1 MSAQFSKPISKGDDG
16 AKDLIIES
24 LEGKSTGGF
33 DLDSI
38 YCNNGKY
45 TVIEFLK
52 CETVRPFDSHPKRYW
67 HLNSQ
72 KFKSLWEIA
81 LKLEA
86 DLFLVN
92 YEDSREQFKVIKVK
106 RLDQTGITEE
116 EFVQWNFPQFKTWF
130 QKLNSSVLE
139 QGSK

>member
-1 MSAQFSKPISKGDDG
+1 MSSGFSKPITKGDDG
-16 AKDLIIES
+16 AKDLIIEA
-24 LEGKSTGGF
+24 LEGKFTGGF

-38 YCNNGKY
+38 YCKNGKY
-45 TVIEFLK
+45 IVIEFLK

-67 HLNSQ
+67 HLNAQ

-86 DLFLVN
+86 DLYLVN

-106 RLDQTGITEE
+106 ELDGSGITKE
-116 EFVQWNFPQFKTWF
+116 EFAEWNFTQFKTWF

-139 QGSK
+139 QDSK

>member
-1 MSAQFSKPISKGDDG
+1 MNAQFSKPISKGDDG
-16 AKDLIIES
+16 AKDLIIEA
-24 LEGKSTGGF
+24 LEGKVTGGF

-38 YCNNGKY
+38 YCKNGKY
-45 TVIEFLK
+45 TVIEFLR

-86 DLFLVN
+86 ELFLVN

-106 RLDQTGITEE
+106 ALDNSGITEE
-116 EFVQWNFPQFKTWF
+116 EFVQWNFTQFKAWF
-130 QKLNSSVLE
+130 QKLNASVLE
-139 QGSK
+139 QVAK

>member
-116 EFVQWNFPQFKTWF
+116 EFVQWNFLQFKTWF

>member
-106 RLDQTGITEE
+106 KLDQSGITEE
-116 EFVQWNFPQFKTWF
+116 EFVQWNFPQFKKWF
-130 QKLNSSVLE
+130 QKLNSAVLE
-139 QGSK
+139 QDSK

>member
-1 MSAQFSKPISKGDDG
+1 MNAQFSKPIFKGDDG

-24 LEGKSTGGF
+24 LEGKVTGGF

-106 RLDQTGITEE
+106 ALDNTGITDE
-116 EFVQWNFPQFKTWF
+116 EFVQWSFSQFKVWF
-130 QKLNSSVLE
+130 KKLNSAALE
-139 QGSK
+139 QDSK

>member
-92 YEDSREQFKVIKVK
+92 YEDSREQFKVIKVNK
-106 RLDQTGITEE
+106 LAQSGITEE
-116 EFVQWNFPQFKTWF
+116 EFVQWNFPQFKKWF
-130 QKLNSSVLE
+130 QKLNSAVLE
-139 QGSK
+139 QDSK

>member
-1 MSAQFSKPISKGDDG
+1 MSSGFSKPIIKGDDG
-16 AKDLIIES
+16 AKDLIIEA
-24 LEGKSTGGF
+24 LEGKITGGF

-38 YCNNGKY
+38 YCKNGKY

-52 CETVRPFDSHPKRYW
+52 CETVRPFDSHPNRYW
-67 HLNSQ
+67 HLNAQ

-81 LKLEA
+81 IKLEA

-92 YEDSREQFKVIKVK
+92 YEDSRQQFKVIKVK
-106 RLDQTGITEE
+106 ELDSSGITKD
-116 EFVQWNFPQFKTWF
+116 EFAEWNFTQFKTWF

-139 QGSK
+139 QDSK

>member
-1 MSAQFSKPISKGDDG
+1 MNAQFSKPISKGDDG

-33 DLDSI
+33 DLDSV

-45 TVIEFLK
+45 TVIEFLR

-106 RLDQTGITEE
+106 ALDKTGITEE
-116 EFVQWNFPQFKTWF
+116 EYVHWNFPQFKAWF
-130 QKLNSSVLE
+130 QKLNSAVLE
-139 QGSK
+139 QPSK

>member
-1 MSAQFSKPISKGDDG
+1 
-16 AKDLIIES
+16 
-24 LEGKSTGGF
+24 
-33 DLDSI
+33 
-38 YCNNGKY
+38 
-45 TVIEFLK
+45 
-52 CETVRPFDSHPKRYW
+52 
-67 HLNSQ
+67 LNAQ

-106 RLDQTGITEE
+106 QLDQTGITEE
-116 EFVQWNFPQFKTWF
+116 EFVQWDFSQFKKWF
-130 QKLNSSVLE
+130 QKLNSAVLE

>member
-1 MSAQFSKPISKGDDG
+1 MNKRTSKPISKGDDG

-24 LEGKSTGGF
+24 LEGAQTGGF

-52 CETVRPFDSHPKRYW
+52 CETVRPFESHPKRYW

-72 KFKSLWEIA
+72 KFKSLWAIA
-81 LKLEA
+81 SKLEA

-106 RLDQTGITEE
+106 ALSDNGITEE
-116 EFVQWNFPQFKTWF
+116 VSVNWNFLQFKAWF
-130 QKLNSSVLE
+130 KKLNAAVLDT
-139 QGSK
+139 GSR

>member
-1 MSAQFSKPISKGDDG
+1 MNNRFSKPISKGDDG

-24 LEGKSTGGF
+24 LEGNLTGGF

-38 YCNNGKY
+38 YCTNGKY

-72 KFKSLWEIA
+72 KFKSLWAIA

-106 RLDQTGITEE
+106 GLSDNGITEE
-116 EFVQWNFPQFKTWF
+116 VSVNWSFLQFKTWF
-130 QKLNSSVLE
+130 KKLNAAVLNTD
-139 QGSK
+139 KT

>member
-139 QGSK
+139 QGLK

>member
-1 MSAQFSKPISKGDDG
+1 MNAQSSKPISKGDDG

-33 DLDSI
+33 DLDSV

-45 TVIEFLK
+45 TVIEFLR

-106 RLDQTGITEE
+106 ALDNSGITEE
-116 EFVQWNFPQFKTWF
+116 EFKQWDFPQFKVWF

-139 QGSK
+139 QPSK

>member
-1 MSAQFSKPISKGDDG
+1 MNAQFSKPISKGDDG
-16 AKDLIIES
+16 AKDLIIEA
-24 LEGKSTGGF
+24 LEGKATGGF

-38 YCNNGKY
+38 YCKNGKY
-45 TVIEFLK
+45 TVIEFLR

-86 DLFLVN
+86 ELILVN

-106 RLDQTGITEE
+106 ALDNSGITEE
-116 EFVQWNFPQFKTWF
+116 EFVQWNFTQFKAWF
-130 QKLNSSVLE
+130 QKLNASVLE
-139 QGSK
+139 QAAK

>member
-1 MSAQFSKPISKGDDG
+1 MNAQFSKPIAKGDDS

-38 YCNNGKY
+38 YCNDGKY
-45 TVIEFLK
+45 TVLEFLR
-52 CETVRPFDSHPKRYW
+52 CESVRPFDSHPKRYW

-72 KFKSLWEIA
+72 KFKSLWKVA

-86 DLFLVN
+86 DLYLVN

-106 RLDQTGITEE
+106 ALDNSGITDEE
-116 EFVQWNFPQFKTWF
+116 LEHWNFSQFKDWF
-130 QKLNSSVLE
+130 QKLNSLVLK
-139 QGSK
+139 QPSK

>member
-1 MSAQFSKPISKGDDG
+1 MNAQFSKPISKGDDG

-38 YCNNGKY
+38 YCKDGKY
-45 TVIEFLK
+45 TVIEFLR

-67 HLNSQ
+67 HLNAQ
-72 KFKSLWEIA
+72 KFISLWEIA

-106 RLDQTGITEE
+106 KLDQTGIKEE
-116 EFVQWNFPQFKTWF
+116 ESVQWNFQQFKQWF

-139 QGSK
+139 QGAK